1 MLEEK
6 SSRIVVNVVK
16 RFTVTGVIPVVTNIE
31 ARQSVIVIRI
41 KHTVVIRNADIS
53 VAVTILSYL
62 GSVRYRLETVLI
74 RLTVIDI
81 CVLFGS
87 VICSR

>member
-1 MLEEK
+1 MISHIK
-6 SSRIVVNVVK
+6 
-16 RFTVTGVIPVVTNIE
+16 

-41 KHTVVIRNADIS
+41 KDTVIIGNTDIS
-53 VAVTILSYL
+53 VAVTILSDL
-62 GSVRYRLETVLI
+62 GSVRNRLETVLV

-87 VICSR
+87 VICTLVSCTSAPIIVGVKFLPA

>member
-1 MLEEK
+1 MISYIK
-6 SSRIVVNVVK
+6 
-16 RFTVTGVIPVVTNIE
+16 

-41 KHTVVIRNADIS
+41 KHTVIICNADIS
-53 VAVTILSYL
+53 VTVTVLSDL
-62 GSVRYRLETVLI
+62 GSVRYRFETVLV

-87 VICSR
+87 VICTLVSCTAAPIVVRVKFLPA